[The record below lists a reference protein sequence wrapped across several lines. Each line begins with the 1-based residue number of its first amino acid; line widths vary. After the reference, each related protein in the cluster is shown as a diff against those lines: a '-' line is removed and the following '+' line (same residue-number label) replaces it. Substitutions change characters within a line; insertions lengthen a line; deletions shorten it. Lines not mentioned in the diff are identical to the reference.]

1 MTDETAAVGRTLTA
15 ALVYAVAVGL
25 LTGAGWAGY
34 AVGVVCAAV
43 LWLIMLCGALGLGGR
58 PAVAPLA
65 YAVACVGA
73 LGAGYFLV
81 AAVGG
86 GNPVWWPVGVI
97 LAGAVAPWAGAVTPR
112 DDHRD

>member
-1 MTDETAAVGRTLTA
+1 MLDGGTTAVDDRAFAWPEWLRWAWERLWVPFIAFFGAQLTSY
-15 ALVYAVAVGL
+15 L
-25 LTGAGWAGY
+25 
-34 AVGVVCAAV
+34 
-43 LWLIMLCGALGLGGR
+43 
-58 PAVAPLA
+58 
-65 YAVACVGA
+65 GA

-97 LAGAVAPWAGAVTPR
+97 LAGAVAPWAGAVLPR